1 MKYQIDKKYTES
13 VRLPDGTLKS
23 FTTGLTTEVDVASA
37 EQLVAESDKLLAQV
51 QWLVQR
57 DIANTFNP
65 GA

>member
-13 VRLPDGTLKS
+13 VKLADGTLKS
-23 FTTGLTTEVDVASA
+23 FTTGLTTEVEVLSA

-57 DIANTFNP
+57 DIANTFNT